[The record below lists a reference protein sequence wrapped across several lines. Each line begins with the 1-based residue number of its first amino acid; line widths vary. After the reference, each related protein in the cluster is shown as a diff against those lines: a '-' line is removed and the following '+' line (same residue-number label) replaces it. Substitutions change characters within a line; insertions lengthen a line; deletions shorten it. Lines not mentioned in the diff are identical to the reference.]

1 MYSVQTSGLY
11 WRDRFIKTCCP
22 TSGTRRQA
30 RHVLSPVQC
39 SPPCAG
45 KYLTPHPRTNI
56 QFYYAPWVVAD
67 TPSPAYDDLSPVT
80 LKTTVTV
87 MYRYRL

>member
-1 MYSVQTSGLY
+1 MIGPSISGLN
-11 WRDRFIKTCCP
+11 WRDPFIKTCCP

-30 RHVLSPVQC
+30 RDVLSPVQ
-39 SPPCAG
+39 SPSLCAG

-67 TPSPAYDDLSPVT
+67 TPSPAYDDLSPVS

-87 MYRYRL
+87 MYRL

>member
-1 MYSVQTSGLY
+1 MYSVQTSGLC

-30 RHVLSPVQC
+30 RDVLSPVQR
-39 SPPCAG
+39 SSPCAG

-67 TPSPAYDDLSPVT
+67 TPSPAYDDLSPVS

-87 MYRYRL
+87 ILRM

>member
-22 TSGTRRQA
+22 TSGIRRQCSA
-30 RHVLSPVQC
+30 HCPVC
-39 SPPCAG
+39 GAG

-67 TPSPAYDDLSPVT
+67 TPSPAYDDLSPVS

-87 MYRYRL
+87 MYRV

>member
-1 MYSVQTSGLY
+1 MQ
-11 WRDRFIKTCCP
+11 R
-22 TSGTRRQA
+22 
-30 RHVLSPVQC
+30 

-87 MYRYRL
+87 MYRYRV